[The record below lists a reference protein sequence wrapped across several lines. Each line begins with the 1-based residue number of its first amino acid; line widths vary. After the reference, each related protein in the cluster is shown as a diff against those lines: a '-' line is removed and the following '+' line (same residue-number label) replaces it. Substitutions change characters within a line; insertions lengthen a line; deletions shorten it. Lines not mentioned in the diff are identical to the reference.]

1 MKEKIVIACDHAGY
15 ELKEKV
21 KTYLENKGFEVTDC
35 GTYSTESCDYPDFAH
50 LAASAVNKGEVKRG
64 IVICGSGNGV
74 SMTANKYPDVR
85 CALCWIP
92 EIAHLGRQH
101 NDCNMIGIPARFIS
115 EETAMKIVDEF
126 LTTDFEGG
134 RHERRVSK
142 INKVLL

>member
-1 MKEKIVIACDHAGY
+1 M
-15 ELKEKV
+15 
-21 KTYLENKGFEVTDC
+21 NDC
-35 GTYSTESCDYPDFAH
+35 GPYSTESCDYPAFAH
-50 LAASAVNKGEVKRG
+50 FAAIAVNKGEVKRG

-74 SMTANKYPDVR
+74 SITANKYPNVR

-134 RHERRVSK
+134 RHERRVNK